1 MRALVKTAP
10 GKGHVDIV
18 DMPLPTPAR
27 DELLIKVKY
36 CGICG
41 TDLHIHDDEF
51 PNDPPV
57 IMGHEF
63 YGQVVGGGDWFIHDW
78 TLGQPVVG
86 ELHTGSCLRC
96 HLCLSGNVH
105 ICDQKEA
112 LGSRHHGAFAEYL
125 TLPARLVHAAAPGV
139 APEVA
144 ALSEP
149 FAIAG
154 HCLVERGKLPAA
166 RARGARNVLI
176 TGAATMGLM
185 STIWAARLGYEQIIV
200 AGTAIDE
207 AVRFPLAPAMG
218 ATTVVNVERQGLR
231 EVVLDLTGGR
241 GADVWVECSGSQ
253 AAIRSGVELVKKTG
267 TVVLIGLVGP
277 ELAGVP
283 WNQFLYRE
291 LDLVGCFSSP
301 WSAWQLALQAE
312 PEEEGRLRRL
322 ATHILPLSQWRE
334 GFELLRSGQAVK
346 VLLDLEA

>member
-63 YGQVVGGGDWFIHDW
+63 YGQVAGGGDWFIHDW

-112 LGSRHHGAFAEYL
+112 LSRHHGAFAEYL
-125 TLPARLVHAAAPGV
+125 TLPARLVHAAAPG
-139 APEVA
+139 APSGRSA
-144 ALSEP
+144 SRLPSPGTAWWS
-149 FAIAG
+149 AM
-154 HCLVERGKLPAA
+154 KLPAA
-166 RARGARNVLI
+166 QA
-176 TGAATMGLM
+176 
-185 STIWAARLGYEQIIV
+185 AAR
-200 AGTAIDE
+200 
-207 AVRFPLAPAMG
+207 
-218 ATTVVNVERQGLR
+218 TT
-231 EVVLDLTGGR
+231 
-241 GADVWVECSGSQ
+241 C
-253 AAIRSGVELVKKTG
+253 
-267 TVVLIGLVGP
+267 
-277 ELAGVP
+277 
-283 WNQFLYRE
+283 
-291 LDLVGCFSSP
+291 
-301 WSAWQLALQAE
+301 
-312 PEEEGRLRRL
+312 
-322 ATHILPLSQWRE
+322 
-334 GFELLRSGQAVK
+334 
-346 VLLDLEA
+346 